1 MGGASVR
8 YHCNQF
14 VVVLSDR
21 KVDHRPTIAIFPCK
35 LHSNLSF
42 KGLKS
47 QLGKGDPTSEVC
59 CHTSWRG
66 FCLPPT
72 YPISCDQGNGW
83 PIAGI
88 LHQQNGLR
96 IVFFDDVI

>member
-14 VVVLSDR
+14 VVVCPTER
-21 KVDHRPTIAIFPCK
+21 WTGPTIAIFPCK

-47 QLGKGDPTSEVC
+47 QLGKGDPTVRCVVIHHGGGSVC
-59 CHTSWRG
+59 LQLT
-66 FCLPPT
+66 
-72 YPISCDQGNGW
+72 PISCDQGNG
-83 PIAGI
+83 
-88 LHQQNGLR
+88 
-96 IVFFDDVI
+96 